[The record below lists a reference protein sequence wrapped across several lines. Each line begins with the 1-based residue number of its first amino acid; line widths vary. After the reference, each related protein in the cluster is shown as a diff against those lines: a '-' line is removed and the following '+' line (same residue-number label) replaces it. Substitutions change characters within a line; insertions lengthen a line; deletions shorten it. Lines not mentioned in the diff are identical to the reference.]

1 MSEAGSYFATAA
13 IRSSCRLRGRGKP
26 LPYKLGVWE
35 SVVAKGWSML
45 KIIAA
50 KRGAAFALLTGALL
64 LCARTNAQTAAVLQA
79 PVGQAAGQPGAAAT
93 GEQQSGPVALT
104 LKSAIEMA
112 LRNSKD
118 IQIAKLQ
125 ASLAQHATQVSKAPF
140 LPNVYAGSGAGYTY
154 GIPETPGGRAPSLF
168 NLTYTEE
175 VFNEPLKGQAK
186 ELEEQARSQ
195 RIVLEDVKNSVIVRT
210 AMAYLELGKV
220 RHSLELLRAEQESA
234 DKILQVT
241 QERQGEGY
249 ELPVEVTKAQLTKAQ
264 VTQRVLQLEGRED
277 ELEVF
282 LQGQLG
288 LGQEQAIEV
297 TPEELPGEAEQEGA
311 NLVAIAMQ
319 NNVGL
324 LLAESD
330 VRAKEFRLKGEKRGN
345 LPTVQAVS
353 TYSLLAAF
361 NNYSEFYKKFQRNN
375 FNAGVQVQ
383 VPIFSAKTREDI
395 GLAQINLEASQA
407 SLASKKTQVSAEVR
421 QKTRHLRERD
431 AAKEVARLELQLAQ
445 QNIGVLQTQYT
456 EGKVNLREVE
466 RARLN
471 ENEKWMA
478 FLDANFQRQQAQLDL
493 LRTAGQLDKVWQ

>member
-1 MSEAGSYFATAA
+1 MRRTT
-13 IRSSCRLRGRGKP
+13 
-26 LPYKLGVWE
+26 
-35 SVVAKGWSML
+35 VAVS
-45 KIIAA
+45 
-50 KRGAAFALLTGALL
+50 GAAFALLAGALFL
-64 LCARTNAQTAAVLQA
+64 EAMVSAQTTAVLQA
-79 PVGQAAGQPGAAAT
+79 PVGQAAGQPGAAVA
-93 GEQQSGPVALT
+93 GGQQGGPVALT

-118 IQIAKLQ
+118 IQIGKLQ
-125 ASLAQHATQVSKAPF
+125 ASMAQHATQVSRAGF

-168 NLTYTEE
+168 SLTYTEE
-175 VFNEPLKGQAK
+175 IFNEPLRGQGK

-234 DKILQVT
+234 DKIVQVT

-264 VTQRVLQLEGRED
+264 VMQRVLQLEGRED

-345 LPTVQAVS
+345 LPTVEAVS
-353 TYSLLAAF
+353 TYSLLANF
-361 NNYSEFYKKFQRNN
+361 NNYSEFYKKFQKNN

-383 VPIFSAKTREDI
+383 VPIFSARTREDI
-395 GLAQINLEASQA
+395 GLAQINLQTAQA
-407 SLASKKTQVSAEVR
+407 TLASKKTQVSAEVR

-445 QNIGVLQTQYT
+445 QNIGVLQTQYG
-456 EGKVNLREVE
+456 EGKVNLRELE
-466 RARLN
+466 RARL
-471 ENEKWMA
+471 EESEKWMA

-493 LRTAGQLDKVWQ
+493 LKTAGQLDKVWQ